1 MNRFICI
8 HGHFYQPPRENPWL
22 EEIELQDS
30 AYPYHDWNSRITAEC
45 YAPNTASRIL
55 DPDRKIIDIVNNF
68 SKISFNFGPTLL
80 SWLEKHN
87 AEVYNAILEAD
98 KKSQEIFSGHGS
110 ALAQAYNHLI
120 MPLANR
126 RDKQTQVIWGIKDF
140 EHRFKRKPEGMWLP
154 ETAVD
159 LETLEILAEQEIK
172 FTILAPRQAQRVKP
186 IKGREWQNVDG
197 GRIDPKK
204 PYCCY
209 LPSGKTIA
217 IFFYDGPISQELA
230 FSNLLENGEHFA
242 HRLLSTFNRD
252 DNGPQLVHIATDGA
266 TYGHHHRYGD
276 MALAYAL
283 YFIELKNLAHLTVYG
298 EYLEKYPPAQEV
310 KIFENSSWSCIHGVA
325 RWQNDCG
332 CNSGM
337 HPKWNQQW
345 RAPLRG
351 AMDWLKDNLVPIY
364 EEFLEPLVHDPWKLR
379 DHYIVV
385 ILDRSN
391 ETIGLFLQ
399 EHAKQPLSHE
409 EKIRVLKLLE
419 MARHAMLMYT
429 SCGWF
434 FDEISG
440 IETAQTL
447 CYAARAL
454 QLAKELS
461 QISLEE
467 VYQSLL
473 EKAPSNLKNFK
484 HGGKVYELLVKPAV
498 LDLLRAGVHFAVSSL
513 FRDYPESINIYTYQT
528 QRQFFEKMELGK
540 QKLAIGK
547 SFLQSSITREEYT
560 ISFAGLHLGDQNL
573 ISGAREFM
581 GDEAFS
587 EMHLEIKESFSKG
600 EISEVILLI
609 DKHFKNH
616 SYSLWHLF
624 KDEQREIL
632 NQLFALALKDVES
645 SFRQLYEHHYPMMQ
659 AVEGLNISLPRY
671 FKGVLDF
678 VVNLDINQEIEAE
691 NPDRERL
698 QKLVEEVK
706 RWSLEID
713 VSRLSLIISQKIN
726 ASMEKLAASPFQM
739 ELLGSVIHLL
749 KIVNQLELPLTLWKA
764 QNIYFIIG
772 KNMLEPISQKAQK
785 GQNEAKQW
793 LEAFSALGNYLD
805 VRIS

>member
-1 MNRFICI
+1 MNRHICI

-55 DPDRKIIDIVNNF
+55 DQDRKIIDIVNNF

-110 ALAQAYNHLI
+110 ALAQAYNHII

-126 RDKQTQVIWGIKDF
+126 RDKQTQVIWGIRDF
-140 EHRFKRKPEGMWLP
+140 EHRFKRRPEGMWLP

-172 FTILAPRQAQRVKP
+172 FTILAPRQAQQVK
-186 IKGREWQNVDG
+186 IIEGSEWQNVEEA
-197 GRIDPKK
+197 RIDPKK
-204 PYCCY
+204 PYLCY
-209 LPSGKTIA
+209 LPSGRTIT
-217 IFFYDGPISQELA
+217 IFFYDGLIAQELA
-230 FSNLLENGEHFA
+230 FSNLLENGEHVA
-242 HRLLSTFNRD
+242 QRLNSAFNHD
-252 DNGPQLVHIATDGA
+252 DNEPQLVHVATDGE
-266 TYGHHHRYGD
+266 TYGHHHHHGD

-283 YFIELKNLAHLTVYG
+283 YFIESNNLARLTVYG
-298 EYLEKYPPAQEV
+298 EYLEKYPPDQEV
-310 KIFENSSWSCIHGVA
+310 KIFENSSWSCIHGIE
-325 RWQNDCG
+325 RWQKDCG

-337 HPKWNQQW
+337 NSKWNQQW

-351 AMDWLKDNLVPIY
+351 AMDWLKDNLIPIY
-364 EEFLEPLVHDPWKLR
+364 EEFLEPIVHDPWRLR
-379 DHYIVV
+379 DNYIAL
-385 ILDRSN
+385 ILDRSSEN
-391 ETIGLFLQ
+391 IDRFLQ
-399 EHAKQPLSHE
+399 EHAQQPLSHE
-409 EKIRVLKLLE
+409 EKIRILKLLE
-419 MARHAMLMYT
+419 MQRHAMLMYT

-440 IETAQTL
+440 IETVQTL

-454 QLAKELS
+454 QLAEELS
-461 QISLEE
+461 QISIEE

-473 EKAPSNLKNFK
+473 EKAPSNLKSFEQ
-484 HGGKVYELLVKPAV
+484 GGKVYEFLVKPAV

-513 FRDYPESINIYTYQT
+513 FRDYPESIKIYTYQT
-528 QRQFFEKMELGK
+528 QRQFFEKMEAGK

-560 ISFAGLHLGDQNL
+560 ISFSVLHLGDQNL

-587 EMHLEIKESFSKG
+587 EMHREIKESFSKG

-624 KDEQREIL
+624 KDEQREIFT
-632 NQLFALALKDVES
+632 QLFALTRRDVES

-659 AVEGLNISLPRY
+659 AVEGLNISLPGY
-671 FKGVLDF
+671 FKGILEFVINLDF
-678 VVNLDINQEIEAE
+678 NREIEAE
-691 NPDRERL
+691 DPDGDRL

-706 RWSLEID
+706 RWSLQMD
-713 VSRLSLIISQKIN
+713 VSRISLIVSQKIN
-726 ASMEKLAASPFQM
+726 AFMEKLAVDPQQI
-739 ELLGSVIHLL
+739 ELLEKLINFL
-749 KIVNQLELPLTLWKA
+749 KTVDRLELTLTLWKA
-764 QNIYFIIG
+764 QNIYFVIG
-772 KNMLEPISQKAQK
+772 KNIMGSMSQKAQQGK
-785 GQNEAKQW
+785 KEAKQW
-793 LEAFSALGNYLD
+793 LDAFSTLGDYLD
-805 VRIS
+805 VRIL

>member
-1 MNRFICI
+1 MNRYICI

-55 DPDRKIIDIVNNF
+55 NPERKIIDIVNNF

-87 AEVYNAILEAD
+87 VEVYDAILEAD
-98 KKSQEIFSGHGS
+98 KKSQEVFSGHGS
-110 ALAQAYNHLI
+110 ALAQAYNHII

-159 LETLEILAEQEIK
+159 LETLEILTEQEIK
-172 FTILAPRQAQRVKP
+172 FTILAPRQAQQVKP
-186 IKGREWQNVDG
+186 IEGNDWQNVEEA
-197 GRIDPKK
+197 RIDPKK
-204 PYCCY
+204 PYLCY
-209 LPSGKTIA
+209 LPSGRTIT
-217 IFFYDGPISQELA
+217 IFFYDGPIAQELA

-242 HRLLSTFNRD
+242 QRLNSTFNQD
-252 DNGPQLVHIATDGA
+252 DNGPQLVHIATDGE
-266 TYGHHHRYGD
+266 TYGHHHHYGD

-283 YFIELKNLAHLTVYG
+283 YFIESNNFAHLTVYG
-298 EYLEKYPPAQEV
+298 EYLEKYPPTQEV
-310 KIFENSSWSCIHGVA
+310 KIFENSSWSCIHGIE
-325 RWQNDCG
+325 RWQKDCG

-337 HPKWNQQW
+337 HPEWNQQW

-351 AMDWLKDNLVPIY
+351 AMDWLKDNLIPIY
-364 EEFLEPLVHDPWKLR
+364 EEFLDPIVHDPWKLR
-379 DHYIVV
+379 DNYIAL
-385 ILDRSN
+385 ILDRSSEN
-391 ETIGLFLQ
+391 IDRFLQ
-399 EHAKQPLSHE
+399 EHVERPLSQE

-419 MARHAMLMYT
+419 MERHAMLMYT

-440 IETAQTL
+440 IETVQIL

-454 QLAKELS
+454 QLAEELS

-473 EKAPSNLKNFK
+473 EKALSNLKK
-484 HGGKVYELLVKPAV
+484 IEHGGSVYKLLVKPAV
-498 LDLLRAGVHFAVSSL
+498 LCLLRVGVHYAVSSL
-513 FRDYPESINIYTYQT
+513 FRDYPESISSYTYQT

-547 SFLQSSITREEYT
+547 SFLQSAITLEEST
-560 ISFAGLHLGDQNL
+560 ISFAVLHLGDQNL
-573 ISGAREFM
+573 ISGAHEFT

-587 EMHLEIKESFSKG
+587 EMQREIKEIFLKG

-624 KDEQREIL
+624 KDEQREIF
-632 NQLFALALKDVES
+632 NQLFTLTLRDVEN
-645 SFRQLYEHHYPMMQ
+645 SFRQLYENHYPMMQ
-659 AVEGLNISLPRY
+659 AVEGLNIPLPQY
-671 FKGVLDF
+671 FKDILDF
-678 VVNLDINQEIEAE
+678 VIDLDIKREIEAE
-691 NPDRERL
+691 EPDGERL
-698 QKLVEEVK
+698 KKLVEEVK

-713 VSRLSLIISQKIN
+713 VSRISLVVSQKIN
-726 ASMEKLAASPFQM
+726 FSMEKLATSPHQI
-739 ELLGSVIHLL
+739 ELLKSLIHLL
-749 KIVNQLELPLTLWKA
+749 KIVNQLDLTLTLWKA
-764 QNIYFIIG
+764 QNIYFVIG
-772 KNMLEPISQKAQK
+772 KNTQEAMSQKAQQ
-785 GQNEAKQW
+785 GQNEAKKW
-793 LEAFSALGNYLD
+793 LEAFSTLGDYLD
-805 VRIS
+805 VRIF